1 MIVRCVRDLISA
13 CIGMELSHPGKR
25 LQILGPGDRPL
36 SFICVI
42 RVIRGEKEI
51 LRSYRQEIGNRKS
64 KIGKGGHVKA
74 GLLDD
79 AVEVMEQ

>member
-51 LRSYRQEIGNRKS
+51 LRSYR
-64 KIGKGGHVKA
+64 
-74 GLLDD
+74 
-79 AVEVMEQ
+79 